1 MTIVFLVIR
10 MAREVT
16 LEEVDRPRRS
26 GDAASRAAMDRR
38 LEKQQARA
46 AERAKRNVEIAIMR
60 WQASWPT
67 SAPAGNARRVIHR
80 LLRSAFPTTGLSSQ
94 RRVMPGGGTSFHFE
108 YTSVQPLTIALR
120 PGHKVAPRTKP
131 GRWKFGKDRG
141 STSRPFA
148 HQIYI
153 ADEKKVDGNLH
164 GASGL
169 SFSFGPEGLSFA
181 DICQMWELAEQYP
194 ERKKNGVIQHR
205 LIVEL
210 PHTALPRDRVAIMK
224 EFVSPL
230 EREGIPFW
238 VAIHAPTADND
249 ERNVHAH
256 LIFLNRPAR
265 QIPWPVGGD
274 IGAPAPIMVPTWDF
288 AAVEKKTDKH
298 RKTRTRFPERQNVP
312 ALLRGQFIK
321 HWRNRYADVVNKHM
335 IAAGNRTRFDP
346 RSYAA
351 AGITDVVP
359 ERKAGYSRKA
369 VERPEPSLDAMLTHL
384 STAALVDSDIGGDR
398 GIRRLDQARQ
408 LALAGGEAWAS
419 LLIRADL
426 LRSQDSTS
434 SLKADGPTARA
445 AASAYFDAEEEL
457 VLLKHLHA
465 SEERV
470 HLAIVE
476 ASSVE
481 NISRARSQLT
491 AAIASQP
498 RATRS
503 RSLERLAS
511 LEDDRTNRGIH
522 DEALGLLAELK
533 TKQSHELAIAQQ
545 TAKAAKIAWL
555 ATFKEEEI
563 DMTDRAPS
571 LPVKPGSNRSE
582 TDDHHSTS
590 VSKPSDA
597 PATPPKNSDNT
608 AAVPGRIQPLVRSE
622 EYIAKLMGDVRAGRF
637 KRVNPH
643 EITTASQRKWLP
655 PDDLGAQEDARNA
668 AFYGEMSESDRRKAN
683 ARRRA
688 VLAGKNA
695 TFPRGK
701 G

>member
-1 MTIVFLVIR
+1 
-10 MAREVT
+10 MAQEVT

-26 GDAASRAAMDRR
+26 GDAATRAAMDRR

-60 WQASWPT
+60 LQASRPT
-67 SAPAGNARRVIHR
+67 SAHAGNARRVIHR

-131 GRWKFGKDRG
+131 GRWKFGQDRG

-194 ERKKNGVIQHR
+194 ERKQNGVIQHR
-205 LIVEL
+205 LILEL
-210 PHTALPRDRVAIMK
+210 PHTALPRDRIAIMK
-224 EFVSPL
+224 EFVAPL
-230 EREGIPFW
+230 ERAGIPFW
-238 VAIHAPTADND
+238 VAIHAPAADND

-265 QIPWPVGGD
+265 QIPWPIGGD
-274 IGAPAPIMVPTWDF
+274 IGAPSPTMMPTWDF
-288 AAVEKKTDKH
+288 AAVERKTDKH

-321 HWRNRYADVVNKHM
+321 DWRIRYADVVNKHM

-369 VERPEPSLDAMLTHL
+369 VERPEPSLDAILTHL
-384 STAALVDSDIGGDR
+384 STAALVETDISGDR
-398 GIRRLDQARQ
+398 DIRRLDQARQ

-419 LLIRADL
+419 FLIRAEL
-426 LRSQDSTS
+426 LRSGDPTS
-434 SLKADGPTARA
+434 RLKAYGPTARA
-445 AASAYFDAEEEL
+445 AASTYFDAAEEL
-457 VLLKHLHA
+457 VLLRHLHA

-481 NISRARSQLT
+481 NIAKARSQLT
-491 AAIASQP
+491 AAIAAQP
-498 RATRS
+498 ASTRS
-503 RSLERLAS
+503 RSLERLSS
-511 LEDDRTNRGIH
+511 LEDENTNRGIH
-522 DEALGLLAELK
+522 DEALAALAELK
-533 TKQSHELAIAQQ
+533 TKQSHELAIAQERAE
-545 TAKAAKIAWL
+545 TAKIAWL
-555 ATFKEEEI
+555 ATFQDEVI
-563 DMTDRAPS
+563 DMTDRTPS
-571 LPVKPGSNRSE
+571 LPVKPGFNSPG
-582 TDDHHSTS
+582 TDDYRSNS
-590 VSKPSDA
+590 ASQPLEA
-597 PATPPKNSDNT
+597 PATAPTNSDQT
-608 AAVPGRIQPLVRSE
+608 AAVPRRIRPLARSE
-622 EYIAKLMGDVRAGRF
+622 EYIAKLKEDVRAGRF

-668 AFYGEMSESDRRKAN
+668 ALYGEMSESDRRKAN

-695 TFPRGK
+695 TFPKGK